1 MSDDP
6 LLRAEARIT
15 ELEVRY
21 TLQKEQL
28 DELSKVLYAQQRL
41 LESLLKRVDAM
52 ERRHLSEGN
61 VEPSTDPE
69 ADVPP
74 HY

>member
-1 MSDDP
+1 MSSDP
-6 LLRAEARIT
+6 SAEVRLT

-21 TLQKEQL
+21 TLQKELL
-28 DELSKVLYAQQRL
+28 DELSGVLYEQRRL
-41 LESLLKRVDAM
+41 IDGLLKRLEAL
-52 ERRHLSEGN
+52 ERRAQAEGG
-61 VEPSTDPE
+61 VERAIDPE